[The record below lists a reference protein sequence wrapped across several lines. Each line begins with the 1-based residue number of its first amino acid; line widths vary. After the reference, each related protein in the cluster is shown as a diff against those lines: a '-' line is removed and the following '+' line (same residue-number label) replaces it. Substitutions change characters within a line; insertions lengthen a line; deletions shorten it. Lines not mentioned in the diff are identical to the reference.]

1 MGDYQKTDPGPRGD
15 RMPEDIDLD
24 EAGRNRVMR
33 RQAEGSGHPV
43 RRMAADA
50 FVTSAIG
57 SAYGADW

>member
-1 MGDYQKTDPGPRGD
+1 MGDHQQTDKGFRAE
-15 RMPEDIDLD
+15 RVPEDIDLD
-24 EAGRNRVMR
+24 EAGRNRVRR
-33 RQAEGSGHPV
+33 RQAEDAGHPV